1 VLVLDL
7 ELIDLDTDTLLTFG
21 FLEKI
26 DIFNLPISSELEENL
41 FKIMGVKLD

>member
-1 VLVLDL
+1 MLVLEL
-7 ELIDLDTDTLLTFG
+7 ELIDLDTNTLSTFG

-41 FKIMGVKLD
+41 FKIMGVIC